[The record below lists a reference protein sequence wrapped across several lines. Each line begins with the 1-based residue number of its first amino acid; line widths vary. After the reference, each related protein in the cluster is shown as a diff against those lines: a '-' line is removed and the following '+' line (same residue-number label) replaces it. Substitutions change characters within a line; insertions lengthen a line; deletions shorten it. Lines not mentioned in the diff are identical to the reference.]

1 MMEAIRPYFPFLLP
15 ILILQIGLVI
25 LSLID
30 LVQRKQTRGPKAAWV
45 LVIVLFNIIG
55 PVLYLL
61 IGRGDE

>member
-1 MMEAIRPYFPFLLP
+1 MDDIRPYLPFLLP
-15 ILILQIGLVI
+15 ILILQIGLMI
-25 LSLID
+25 FSLID
-30 LVQRKQTRGPKAAWV
+30 LAQRKQTRGPKAAWV